1 MKNKKIYL
9 ITAAR
14 PNFIKL
20 APVWRALNHRS
31 GIDAEIVHTGQHY
44 DYGMSKVFFD
54 ELGLPEP
61 DYNLGVGS
69 GLHGS
74 QTAKILT
81 ECERLFIEQSPDI
94 VVVFGDVNS
103 TLAASLAAVKLGI
116 PIAHVEAGL
125 RSFDM
130 KMPEEINR
138 ILTDRISDLLF
149 TTESSADVNLA
160 NEGVAASKVH
170 LVGNVMIDTLA
181 YLLDRIKGR
190 DTAQEMGLVPGEFAV
205 STIHR
210 PSNVDTEASLMNVY
224 EILLKAAERAKV
236 IFPAHP
242 RTIKSLKQTGLL
254 SRFEAI
260 ENLTLIEPLGY
271 LEFMNLVYNSQCV
284 LTDSG
289 GIQEETTFLG
299 IPCITLREN
308 TERPITVE
316 EGTNRITGLDI
327 AKVSEALP
335 WASSFDRTGYS
346 PPALW
351 DGKAA
356 RRIAGVISSSLE
368 KGVIGGNY
376 K

>member
-20 APVWRALNHRS
+20 APIWRELNHRS
-31 GIDAEIVHTGQHY
+31 GIEAEIVHTGQHY
-44 DYGMSKVFFD
+44 DYKMSKVFFD

-61 DYNLGVGS
+61 NYNLGVGS

-81 ECERLFIEQSPDI
+81 ECERLFIETSPDI
-94 VVVFGDVNS
+94 IVVFGDVNS
-103 TLAASLAAVKLGI
+103 TLAASLAAVKLRI

-138 ILTDRISDLLF
+138 VLTDRISDLLF
-149 TTESSADVNLA
+149 TTETSAMKNLE
-160 NEGVAASKVH
+160 NEGIDLGKAH
-170 LVGNVMIDTLA
+170 LVGNVMIDTLVS
-181 YLLDRIKGR
+181 LLDKIENRR
-190 DTAQEMGLVPGEFAV
+190 TTQEMGLTPGNFAV

-210 PSNVDTEASLMNVY
+210 PSNVDSEASLMNVY
-224 EILLKAAERAKV
+224 EILKEASKQAKV
-236 IFPAHP
+236 ILPAHP
-242 RTIKSLKQTGLL
+242 RTVKSIHEKGLTGL
-254 SRFEAI
+254 FAKI
-260 ENLTLIEPLGY
+260 KNLDIIEPLGY
-271 LEFMNLVYNSQCV
+271 LEFMNLVYNSSYV

-289 GIQEETTFLG
+289 GIQEETTWLG

-308 TERPITVE
+308 TERPITVA
-316 EGTNRITGLDI
+316 EGTNRITGLNLD
-327 AKVSEALP
+327 KVKEAMN
-335 WASSFDRTGYS
+335 WVGTFDKTEYS
-346 PPALW
+346 PPKLW

-356 RRIAGVISSSLE
+356 ERIVDILMDYL
-368 KGVIGGNY
+368 K
-376 K
+376 